1 MKDSTMP
8 DSPLPLNGLRAFEA
22 AARHL
27 NLRAAAEE
35 LNVTPSAVS
44 HQIRG
49 VEATLGVSLFLR
61 ANKRLFLTGDGRAL
75 LPGLSEGFG
84 RIEHAVA
91 ELHNNQEQGVLT
103 ISMVSTFAMRWFLP
117 RLPRFQQRFPDI
129 EIRISTTMRPVNFE
143 REDIDAAIRHGDGA
157 WSGMQC
163 DRLFNVETTPV
174 CSPDLLSADPP
185 LNVPADLR
193 HHILLHASA
202 RGDDWAQWF
211 AHSGVPSVKPAREL
225 TFETT
230 NFALAAAIKGLGVAI
245 ADRRIVEEDVESGRL
260 VIPFEQTRPHPESY
274 FLVCPLSQAD
284 KPKMAHFR
292 EWLMSEVA

>member
-1 MKDSTMP
+1 MP
-8 DSPLPLNGLRAFEA
+8 RSPLPLNGLRAFES

-49 VEATLGVSLFLR
+49 IEATLGVTLFLR
-61 ANKRLFLTGDGRAL
+61 ANKRLSLTNDGRAL

-84 RIEHAVA
+84 RIERAVA
-91 ELHNNQEQGVLT
+91 DLYNNQEQGVLT
-103 ISMVSTFAMRWFLP
+103 VSMAATFAMRWFMP

-129 EIRISTTMRPVNFE
+129 EIRISTTQRAVKFE
-143 REDIDAAIRHGDGA
+143 REDIDAAIRHGDGGWA
-157 WSGMQC
+157 DMQC
-163 DRLFNVETTPV
+163 DRLFDVETTPV
-174 CSPDLLSADPP
+174 CSPDLMNAEVP
-185 LNVPADLR
+185 LYGPEDL
-193 HHILLHASA
+193 HNHILIHASA

-211 AHSGVPSVKPAREL
+211 AHSGIAYKKPAREL

-245 ADRRIVEEDVESGRL
+245 ADRHIVEEDVEAGRL
-260 VIPFEQTRPHPESY
+260 VVPFEFTHPHPDSY
-274 FLVCPLSQAD
+274 FLVCPLSQAQ
-284 KPKMAHFR
+284 KPKMTRFR
-292 EWLMSEVA
+292 AWLLSEVT

>member
-1 MKDSTMP
+1 MP
-8 DSPLPLNGLRAFEA
+8 NIPLPLNSLRAFES

-27 NLRAAAEE
+27 NLRAAAAE

-49 VEATLGVSLFLR
+49 LEAALGVSLFLR
-61 ANKRLFLTGDGRAL
+61 ANKRLSLTGDGRAL

-91 ELHNNQEQGVLT
+91 ELHNNQEQGVFT
-103 ISMVSTFAMRWFLP
+103 VSMVSTFAMRWFMP
-117 RLPRFQQRFPDI
+117 RLPRFQQRFPD
-129 EIRISTTMRPVNFE
+129 ISTTMRPVNFE
-143 REDIDAAIRHGDGA
+143 REDIDAAIRHGDGD

-163 DRLFNVETTPV
+163 DRLFYVETTPV
-174 CSPDLLSADPP
+174 CSPDLLSAEPP
-185 LNVPADLR
+185 LNGPEDLQ

-211 AHSGVPSVKPAREL
+211 AHSGAPYVKPAREL

-230 NFALAAAIKGLGVAI
+230 NFTLAAAIKGLGVAI
-245 ADRRIVEEDVESGRL
+245 ADRRIVEEDVESGR
-260 VIPFEQTRPHPESY
+260 
-274 FLVCPLSQAD
+274 
-284 KPKMAHFR
+284 
-292 EWLMSEVA
+292 